1 MILKKEKKIQKSTCI
16 HYSTLMTNRQMHND
30 KLMGLSYINALLSD
44 YLNAVE
50 KKHNNYDN
58 N

>member
-1 MILKKEKKIQKSTCI
+1 
-16 HYSTLMTNRQMHND
+16 MTNRQMHKD

-58 N
+58 NWRKTFYVTTKL